1 MYPGWNLC
9 PKMAQI
15 NGVFTDAA
23 GNPAYTWW
31 ECVPN
36 PWAVGELVLS
46 PGGANDMNGLAP
58 AYEVTNTAIPVSAFP
73 FFVILDPRTDDGTAI
88 WQFQAPSSVV
98 SPANVIYPAGG
109 STTYEFGSSS
119 IFDAGSSFYMNGTEY
134 LGGSL
139 YVMSGGTQTFTSGSS
154 LIVSSGATLLISGI
168 LQTGVQ
174 TYTLATSQNNFALTQ
189 NILLITTTTSSL
201 VITGI
206 TPPDPTKATT
216 YTVVNSTSSTHPFTL
231 PNNSA
236 SSTYP
241 FVTPTAADIA
251 LSPGQQVTATFTP
264 QLDVSVLDQP
274 GTGTGIT
281 GVGVQKNDGATIG
294 TEPILD
300 FEDGGGMIWSITDDP
315 SNTRLKIGAVGNFAV
330 NVLANYT
337 GTTTSTYANVF
348 TKANSQGLHGSIG
361 ISNTGGSNGMFAQ
374 ITATDAFGNT
384 HSGVDS
390 VPISPGG
397 SVSYCLDSNSGYIS
411 ISGVYPPLTSVTLA
425 VEDSVSGSH
434 TTYNIYIST
443 VG

>member
-1 MYPGWNLC
+1 MYPGWNLR

-15 NGVFTDAA
+15 NGVFTDVA

-264 QLDVSVLDQP
+264 QLDVSILDQP

-300 FEDGGGMIWSITDDP
+300 FEDGGGIVWSVTDDP
-315 SNTRLKIGAVGNFAV
+315 SNTRLKIGAVGSGFAT
-330 NVLANYT
+330 NVLTNYT
-337 GTTTSTYANVF
+337 GTTTASYVSVF
-348 TKANSQGLHGSIG
+348 TKTNANGLHGSIG
-361 ISNTGGSNGMFAQ
+361 VYNSGSNTLLFEV
-374 ITATDAFGNT
+374 TATDAYGNSGT
-384 HSGVDS
+384 HVAGT
-390 VPISPGG
+390 PILGG
-397 SVSYCLDSNSGYIS
+397 SGTTIDIDTYSLIM
-411 ISGVYPPLTSVTLA
+411 GVYQPLTSFQLLVTDGSA
-425 VEDSVSGSH
+425 GSH
-434 TTYNIYIST
+434 TTYNIYVSV